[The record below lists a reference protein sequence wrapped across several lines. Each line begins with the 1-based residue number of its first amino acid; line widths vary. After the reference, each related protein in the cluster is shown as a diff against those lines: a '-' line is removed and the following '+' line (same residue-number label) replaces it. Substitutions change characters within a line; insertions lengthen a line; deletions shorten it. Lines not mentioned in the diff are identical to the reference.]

1 MTWKML
7 WFSGRDSRVQ
17 FAIPLVLGLLG
28 GTLRIQ
34 LIENQTAIAN
44 STAHALFAD
53 TSRTGF
59 SFDDFTVAQG
69 DAVARAIDTAN
80 IVSKGFAVVLA
91 YVLAA
96 AAVRRLHDI
105 HRRGWHYLLLLVPV
119 YNIYLLCLMCFKK
132 GESAN
137 SVHGAPPLKGAAPLR
152 ARLSLAV
159 LLLPLLAA
167 TFAPGFVA
175 SIGMPRSVQ
184 HPNSKEK
191 AMKAFMA
198 VVHDGMENMRL
209 EARVGAQDVEIW
221 DGEQRVCVVP
231 RPQDTPA
238 RQSATER
245 LVGWIKARWDSISPH
260 YS

>member
-1 MTWKML
+1 
-7 WFSGRDSRVQ
+7 
-17 FAIPLVLGLLG
+17 
-28 GTLRIQ
+28 
-34 LIENQTAIAN
+34 
-44 STAHALFAD
+44 
-53 TSRTGF
+53 
-59 SFDDFTVAQG
+59 
-69 DAVARAIDTAN
+69 
-80 IVSKGFAVVLA
+80 
-91 YVLAA
+91 
-96 AAVRRLHDI
+96 
-105 HRRGWHYLLLLVPV
+105 
-119 YNIYLLCLMCFKK
+119 MCFKK

-167 TFAPGFVA
+167 TVAPGFVA

-221 DGEQRVCVVP
+221 DGEQRICVVP

-238 RQSATER
+238 RQSVTKR
-245 LVGWIKARWDSISPH
+245 LGGWIKARWDSIRGVRYMQIAIAPREQEVHIWRMNGTLFCHSYYLWTNANDKCVTMVMEDACLDLRSWGWPVAQFAESIAREAFAYLTADKTLPETQSLKVVTVSGELL
-260 YS
+260 YSLP